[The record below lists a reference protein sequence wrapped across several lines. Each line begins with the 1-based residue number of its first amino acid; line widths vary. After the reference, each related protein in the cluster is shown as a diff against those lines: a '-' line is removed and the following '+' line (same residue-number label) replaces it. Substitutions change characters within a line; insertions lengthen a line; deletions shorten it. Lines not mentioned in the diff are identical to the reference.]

1 MTPLL
6 PEAVAVAAWAGLGAY
21 LWAESRL
28 HRRGDRWPVARTA
41 VAAAAVLSA
50 SAAALWPVRTLVD
63 EVAVHLLL
71 TMLAPLLLAL
81 SAPVSLALRTLP
93 RAPRRVLLALLH
105 SRWARAVTWAPV
117 VLVLQ
122 VGGVAVFW
130 LAPLPHALHGPLMV
144 HMLAAGW
151 LFSTCLVGRD
161 PVPGR
166 PGTLGRA
173 VLLLVA
179 AAAHHVVAKLLY
191 ARGGGSGAELLFYG
205 GDAVEVATALVLCA
219 QWYERTRPRPGRD
232 ARADVT
238 GGEVGRL
245 RDRRRV
251 PAR

>member
-6 PEAVAVAAWAGLGAY
+6 PAVVAGAAWAGLGAY

-28 HRRGDRWPVARTA
+28 HRRGDRWPVARSAAA
-41 VAAAAVLSA
+41 VAAVLSA
-50 SAAALWPVRTLVD
+50 TAAALWPVRALVD

-71 TMLAPLLLAL
+71 MMLAPLLLAL
-81 SAPVSLALRTLP
+81 AAPVSLALRTLP
-93 RAPRRVLLALLH
+93 RTPRRLLLALLH
-105 SRWARAVTWAPV
+105 SRWARVVTWAPV
-117 VLVLQ
+117 VLVLE

-151 LFSTCLVGRD
+151 LFSTYLVGRD

-166 PGTLGRA
+166 LGTLGRA

-179 AAAHHVVAKLLY
+179 AAAHHVVATLLH
-191 ARGGGSGAELLFYG
+191 ARGGGSGAELLSSG
-205 GDAVEVATALVLCA
+205 GDAVEVATAVALCA
-219 QWYERTRPRPGRD
+219 QWYVRTRPRPGRE
-232 ARADVT
+232 AGAD
-238 GGEVGRL
+238 EVGRL
-245 RDRRRV
+245 RDRRGV